1 MPVSV
6 NSVMIHSVTSKKD
19 LEELDKTE
27 MVYFRKVKS
36 ASALTQ
42 NCPEFILCNL
52 YYYRW
57 KWHGHTD
64 YVKLS
69 SSVYGNSD
77 SAAIVQR
84 LLWRFL

>member
-1 MPVSV
+1 MPVSA
-6 NSVMIHSVTSKKD
+6 MIHWITSKKD

-27 MVYFRKVKS
+27 MIYFRKVKS
-36 ASALTQ
+36 ASLLTQ

>member
-1 MPVSV
+1 MTATV
-6 NSVMIHSVTSKKD
+6 NSVMIHWVTSKKD

-27 MVYFRKVKS
+27 MIYFRKVKS